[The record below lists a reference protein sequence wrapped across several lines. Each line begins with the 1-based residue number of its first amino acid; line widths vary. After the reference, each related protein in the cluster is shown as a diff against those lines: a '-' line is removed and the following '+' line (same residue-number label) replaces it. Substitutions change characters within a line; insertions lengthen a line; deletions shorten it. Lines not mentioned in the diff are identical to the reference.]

1 MVTFK
6 IILYYKYTKETSP
19 LVIWRIFTVFNILDD
34 SYSNNENVCYFPIFS
49 LFFFSGFCQHMLENR
64 YHFVF
69 WIFYLKYLALMIL
82 IHLSTEF
89 YFIFVNKQKFTSKI
103 KFKNQSGNIYN
114 IKHKPDVEAC
124 FSRLNIYWV
133 GIKRLSSSFIQVE
146 FCLNGF

>member
-1 MVTFK
+1 MITFK
-6 IILYYKYTKETSP
+6 IVLYYKYTKETS
-19 LVIWRIFTVFNILDD
+19 LLAILRIFTVFNILDD
-34 SYSNNENVCYFPIFS
+34 SYSNNKNVCYFPIFS
-49 LFFFSGFCQHMLENR
+49 LFFFSGFWQHMRENR

-69 WIFYLKYLALMIL
+69 WIFYLKHLPLVIL

-103 KFKNQSGNIYN
+103 KLKNQSSDIYN

-124 FSRLNIYWV
+124 FSRLNIYCA
-133 GIKRLSSSFIQVE
+133 GIKRLSSSFTQVK